1 MENNENN
8 ERYKEL
14 SHLIDQWLET
24 FDAPFDTE
32 KVWRQFNVVTRKGK
46 QNVWT
51 ALDERVK
58 SGILE
63 IKFGKYRKLDKTRK
77 KLNFRGVNTK
87 NFVPLKFPKALI
99 GDTTFGLGELVRL
112 FPKSIIIVAGTKGGT
127 KTAFCLNLIREN
139 MNSPELSEY
148 FCNGDAES
156 KPYTEE
162 PMIAY
167 FTNELS
173 DEEFTDRLECFEDD
187 MSMWNIIAEERYNN
201 FADVIYPNKINI
213 IDALEQ
219 NTEAY
224 IVDDLIDAINQKL
237 EKGIAI
243 IAMHKNFSAEYA
255 AGGIYSA
262 KKARLY
268 LILQENTLFV
278 KHAKKTAAGQ
288 TAEGRKWSFKL
299 VNGAKYTNIWEV
311 FTGEQGG

>member
-14 SHLIDQWLET
+14 SHQIDEWLET

-32 KVWRQFNVVTRKGK
+32 KIWRQFNVITRKGK

-58 SGILE
+58 RGDLDF
-63 IKFGKYRKLDKTRK
+63 KFGRYRKIDKTRK
-77 KLNFRGVNTK
+77 VLNFRGVNTK
-87 NFVPLKFPKALI
+87 NFVPVKFPKSL
-99 GDTTFGLGELVRL
+99 LGNTSFELEGLVRL
-112 FPKSIIIVAGTKGGT
+112 FPKSIVVVAGTKGGA
-127 KTAFCLNLIREN
+127 KTAFMLNIAREC
-139 MNSPELSEY
+139 MNNPELSKY
-148 FCNGDAES
+148 FCDSSGCQ
-156 KPYTEE
+156 PYTEE
-162 PMIAY
+162 PMVAY

-187 MSMWNIIAEERYNN
+187 MSMWNLIAEERYSN
-201 FADVIYPNKINI
+201 FADAIYPDKINL

-224 IVDDLIDAINQKL
+224 IVADLIDAIHQKL
-237 EKGIAI
+237 DKGIAI
-243 IAMHKNFSAEYA
+243 IAMHKNFNAEYA

-268 LILQENTLFV
+268 LILQGNILKV
-278 KHAKKTAAGQ
+278 KHAKKTVDGQ
-288 TAEGRKWSFKL
+288 TAEGKAWSFQL
-299 VNGAKYTNIWEV
+299 VNGAKFTNIIPYYGDE
-311 FTGEQGG
+311 

>member
-1 MENNENN
+1 MEYNQNIENN

-14 SHLIDQWLET
+14 SHRIDEWLET

-32 KVWRQFNVVTRKGK
+32 KIWRQFNVLTRKGK

-58 SGILE
+58 HGELE
-63 IKFGKYRKLDKTRK
+63 FKFGKYRKINKSRK
-77 KLNFRGVNTK
+77 VLNFRSVDKK
-87 NFVPLKFPKALI
+87 NFVPIKFPKALL
-99 GDTTFGLGELVRL
+99 GDTTFGLEKLVRL
-112 FPKSIIIVAGTKGGT
+112 FPKSIIIIAGTKGGT
-127 KTAFCLNLIREN
+127 KTAFCLNIVREN
-139 MNSPELSEY
+139 MNNPELSEY
-148 FCNGDAES
+148 FCKNSDQ

-173 DEEFTDRLECFEDD
+173 DEEFADRLECFEDD
-187 MSMWNIIAEERYNN
+187 MSMWNIIAEERHHN

-224 IVDDLIDAINQKL
+224 IVADLIDDIHQKL
-237 EKGIAI
+237 DRGVAI
-243 IAMHKNFSAEYA
+243 IVMHKNFNAEYA

-268 LILQENTLFV
+268 LILQGNTLNV
-278 KHAKKTAAGQ
+278 KHSKKTVAGQ
-288 TAEGRKWSFKL
+288 TAEGRTWSFKL
-299 VNGAKYTNIWEV
+299 VDGAKYTNIAEK
-311 FTGEQGG
+311 FNTQ